1 MNKLHVAT
9 FAILT
14 IALTS
19 FLENDAMENNNT
31 RPTRSSRKNSRLATL
46 TAQMNALLNSHQETT
61 TLNNENNLENPVPQ
75 STSYAAHQ
83 ELGTVL
89 GNFDKPLRR
98 QLFPKFE

>member
-14 IALTS
+14 VALTLT
-19 FLENDAMENNNT
+19 FNGNAMENNDNAQTAMNYLRLVARTTRLNT
-31 RPTRSSRKNSRLATL
+31 R
-46 TAQMNALLNSHQETT
+46 LNSHQEPTT
-61 TLNNENNLENPVPQ
+61 SNNNGGNLVNPAPQ